1 MAPELLTN
9 SRNLRT
15 FSFDRIFRELAPLHA
30 VALSIMQ
37 GTIQFGLAPPQFSGR
52 TSGGGQRPSNCLTL
66 PPTSRENL
74 LFDRYSE
81 YPHATNSLYIY
92 KHPCFLRDLNP
103 GRMTQQSVSL
113 TTASGGQQNICA

>member
-1 MAPELLTN
+1 MTQGGLQEDGD
-9 SRNLRT
+9 LR
-15 FSFDRIFRELAPLHA
+15 RRQLILHLSHSEWS

-37 GTIQFGLAPPQFSGR
+37 GTIQFGLVPPQFSGR

-74 LFDRYSE
+74 LLVRYSE
-81 YPHATNSLYIY
+81 YPHATKALYIY

-103 GRMTQQSVSL
+103 GRTTQQSVSL
-113 TTASGGQQNICA
+113 TTVSGGQQNICA